1 MRRGPS
7 NQVAGSKDRQSRPI
21 TITLDLRA
29 LDVKS
34 ANPWWTIRGM
44 LERHVGICSVQKM
57 QLFGMKKSITALAIL
72 IGFGSPASAWE
83 LAPLARCFE
92 AMERGSIVQSFSK
105 DDWHNSLT
113 QQFHFQTEH
122 VWVFYDTEFFDLYYD
137 KAGMGAAAAYCE
149 VKRLYPGEGQP
160 D

>member
-1 MRRGPS
+1 MAELKGW
-7 NQVAGSKDRQSRPI
+7 QSRPM
-21 TITLDLRA
+21 TITLDFRA
-29 LDVKS
+29 LDVKNVNS
-34 ANPWWTIRGM
+34 WWAIRGV
-44 LERHVGICSVQKM
+44 LERHVGIFFVQKM
-57 QLFGMKKSITALAIL
+57 QLFGMRRSIIALAIL
-72 IGFGSPASAWE
+72 TGFGSPASAWE

-92 AMERGSIVQSFSK
+92 AMERGSIVHSFSR

>member
-1 MRRGPS
+1 M
-7 NQVAGSKDRQSRPI
+7 
-21 TITLDLRA
+21 TITLDFRA
-29 LDVKS
+29 LDVKNVNS
-34 ANPWWTIRGM
+34 WWAIRGV
-44 LERHVGICSVQKM
+44 LERHVGIFFVQKM
-57 QLFGMKKSITALAIL
+57 QLFGMRRSIIALAIL
-72 IGFGSPASAWE
+72 TGFGSPASAWE

-92 AMERGSIVQSFSK
+92 AMERGSIVHSFSR
-105 DDWHNSLT
+105 DDLHNSLT

>member
-1 MRRGPS
+1 VLFRS
-7 NQVAGSKDRQSRPI
+7 NRVAGLKTWEPHSI
-21 TITLDLRA
+21 TITLASRA
-29 LDVKS
+29 MEVKNVNS
-34 ANPWWTIRGM
+34 WQGIWGI
-44 LERHVGICSVQKM
+44 LERHVGIYFIQKM
-57 QLFGMKKSITALAIL
+57 RLFTMRKSMPALAIFL
-72 IGFGSPASAWE
+72 GVGSPASAWE

-92 AMERGSIVQSFSK
+92 AMERGSIVQSFYK

-113 QQFHFQTEH
+113 QKFHFQTEH

-137 KAGMGAAAAYCE
+137 KAGTGASAAYCE

>member
-1 MRRGPS
+1 M
-7 NQVAGSKDRQSRPI
+7 
-21 TITLDLRA
+21 
-29 LDVKS
+29 
-34 ANPWWTIRGM
+34 
-44 LERHVGICSVQKM
+44 GICFIQKM
-57 QLFGMKKSITALAIL
+57 QLFGMKKSISALAIL

-92 AMERGSIVQSFSK
+92 AMERGSIVHSFSR

>member
-1 MRRGPS
+1 M
-7 NQVAGSKDRQSRPI
+7 
-21 TITLDLRA
+21 TITLDFRA
-29 LDVKS
+29 LGVKNVNS
-34 ANPWWTIRGM
+34 WWAIREV
-44 LERHVGICSVQKM
+44 LERHVGICFVQKM

-72 IGFGSPASAWE
+72 TGFGSPASAWE

-92 AMERGSIVQSFSK
+92 AMERGSIVHSFSR

>member
-1 MRRGPS
+1 
-7 NQVAGSKDRQSRPI
+7 VAELKGWQSRPM
-21 TITLDLRA
+21 TITLDFRA
-29 LDVKS
+29 LDVKNVNS
-34 ANPWWTIRGM
+34 WWAIRGV
-44 LERHVGICSVQKM
+44 LERHVGIFFVQKM
-57 QLFGMKKSITALAIL
+57 QLFGMRRSIIALAIL
-72 IGFGSPASAWE
+72 TGFGSPASAWE

-92 AMERGSIVQSFSK
+92 AMERGSIVHSFSR

-137 KAGMGAAAAYCE
+137 KGGMGAAAAYCE